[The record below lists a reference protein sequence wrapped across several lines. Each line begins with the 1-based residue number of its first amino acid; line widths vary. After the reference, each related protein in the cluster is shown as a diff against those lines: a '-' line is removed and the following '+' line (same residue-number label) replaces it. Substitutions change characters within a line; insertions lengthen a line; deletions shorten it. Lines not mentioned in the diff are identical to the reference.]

1 MTAVG
6 LDREDAYHPA
16 HELGL
21 KMLCAG
27 MFTFRFSHSLASV
40 LIRASIGIAN
50 AVGSMVTNPAD
61 LTKVCMPASCDL
73 LHKSWCAILTDVYW
87 IHL

>member
-16 HELGL
+16 HELAL

-27 MFTFRFSHSLASV
+27 MILSAASTFLNSV
-40 LIRASIGIAN
+40 LISVSIGIAN

-61 LTKVCMPASCDL
+61 LTKVCMLVSCL
-73 LHKSWCAILTDVYW
+73 LRLTR
-87 IHL
+87 

>member
-16 HELGL
+16 HELAL

-27 MFTFRFSHSLASV
+27 EQADLALENDDVSLAC
-40 LIRASIGIAN
+40 SISG
-50 AVGSMVTNPAD
+50 
-61 LTKVCMPASCDL
+61 
-73 LHKSWCAILTDVYW
+73 
-87 IHL
+87 